1 MFEAGKK
8 YFSFSSTPS
17 VEIKDIV
24 NAELPEIY
32 VCRKDLN
39 YMDKLDESEY
49 ASLSAFLAGKS
60 IIYSPENVTQVG
72 EYNLIYENLT
82 TQIYPGVNLLNIFG
96 NPSNIGHY
104 YTNRLYYSA
113 LKGFCYKIELNARI
127 VSHPELFYLE
137 FNSFDTEKL

>member
-1 MFEAGKK
+1 MTGRLARRCIQAIALAIFAYQMFEAGKK

-60 IIYSPENVTQVG
+60 IIYSPENVT
-72 EYNLIYENLT
+72 
-82 TQIYPGVNLLNIFG
+82 
-96 NPSNIGHY
+96 
-104 YTNRLYYSA
+104 
-113 LKGFCYKIELNARI
+113 
-127 VSHPELFYLE
+127 
-137 FNSFDTEKL
+137 